1 MPARKPNKAHAGA
14 SVAHEPAASYGGPAG
29 EVVLYQAPDGTVTL
43 DVRLDQETIW
53 LSLNQMASLFGR
65 DKSVVSRHL
74 GKIFSSKELERDS
87 VVALYA
93 TTASDGK
100 SYQVEYFSLDAVI
113 SVGYRVNSK
122 RGTQFRI
129 WATRVLRE
137 HVLRGY
143 TVNERR
149 LTELKQAVRLV
160 ADLGQRTTLGGD
172 EASAL
177 MRVVADYTF
186 ALDLLDDYDHRRV
199 VPPESRGGEVVAL
212 ELAEALRIVEHLRE
226 RFGGSALF
234 GREKDQGL
242 RASLGAVM
250 QSVGGR
256 DAYPGLEAKAANLLY
271 LLVKNHPFV
280 DGNKRIGAAL
290 FLWFLEKN
298 GAIRRPGGER
308 RLSEAALV
316 AITLMIA
323 ESRPAEKDIVTGIL
337 TRLLLEPDGAG
348 A

>member
-1 MPARKPNKAHAGA
+1 MPARKAVKAHVGA
-14 SVAHEPAASYGGPAG
+14 SVAREPAAAYGGPAG

-43 DVRLDQETIW
+43 DVRLDRETIW

-100 SYQVEYFSLDAVI
+100 TYQVEYFNLDAVI

-129 WATRVLRE
+129 WATRVLGE

-160 ADLGQRTTLGGD
+160 ADLSQRTTLGGD
-172 EASAL
+172 EASAGSACASWPTSKIACIRQTPGAL
-177 MRVVADYTF
+177 RVAGSNGSSVA
-186 ALDLLDDYDHRRV
+186 LLRLRGPGRNQRRV
-199 VPPESRGGEVVAL
+199 RHWGEDRSERCWLRRG
-212 ELAEALRIVEHLRE
+212 
-226 RFGGSALF
+226 
-234 GREKDQGL
+234 
-242 RASLGAVM
+242 
-250 QSVGGR
+250 
-256 DAYPGLEAKAANLLY
+256 
-271 LLVKNHPFV
+271 
-280 DGNKRIGAAL
+280 
-290 FLWFLEKN
+290 
-298 GAIRRPGGER
+298 
-308 RLSEAALV
+308 
-316 AITLMIA
+316 T
-323 ESRPAEKDIVTGIL
+323 
-337 TRLLLEPDGAG
+337 
-348 A
+348 